1 MKWKPSQSPLS
12 SVQLRHTPERFQH
25 IMGLSV
31 SDFDALLQRLGDTTN
46 ESQRSSAE
54 KLAEEVSIALLF
66 MRQSMSK
73 EVLSVCFGREEVEV
87 EDILQRLQP
96 RLEAT
101 QAPHH
106 KSSSAIRSRKH
117 LLDSEKNKIE
127 AERLLHELQV
137 HQVELQA
144 QNEEL
149 KTSRSETE
157 EQLLRY
163 TKLYEFAPMGYFTV
177 LRDGAIIQ
185 KANLA
190 AERLMGLPRREIIN
204 QPFVRFIEEESRV
217 VVYDLLK
224 KAFARATDDE
234 PEGCEVKMLTDENKP
249 FWAHIRTIVS
259 ADRQF
264 CRIVVLDIRVIKENE
279 EALRKSEAVFRSALQ
294 SLSEG
299 VVVHDAASVIQLCN
313 PQAEQILGLTVE
325 QMKGRT
331 SFDPRWRSVHE
342 DGSPFHGENHPV
354 PITLKTGMSQHNVI
368 MGVHKP
374 DGSLNWISINAE
386 PIIFEGET
394 EIRGAIATFTDITE
408 RKRAQEELR
417 VKEQR
422 FRSFVELQGT
432 YFLCTDLAGNY
443 TYASPAHIRTFGM
456 GKTSLI
462 GLNCLQHIIPEDHA
476 KMERTVEQCLQN
488 PGTPVSVVLR
498 KPSTS
503 GEILLTE
510 WECITVTD
518 AKGVVAEIQCIGHDI
533 TELKRMGEHYL
544 RSNQLL
550 EASQSI
556 AKVGGWELDIGSSH
570 LYWTA
575 ETYRI
580 HDTSPE
586 EFNPTVDAGVGYFL
600 PDSKRQISAALELAM
615 TEGKGYDLTL
625 ETYTTKGRHIHVR
638 TTCKVTSLDGKPI
651 TLTGIFQDITEQ
663 KKSEQVLKDSEQRL
677 GLALEGGNLGL
688 WDWDALT
695 NTLIVNERWLS
706 MLGLNPSTTIPTL
719 DFWHSLVHPEDMPIL
734 QNLIDTVI
742 SNPNGKRVEAEVRA
756 KHANGEYIWILDKG
770 AIVSRD
776 NNGNPLRIVGTHM
789 DITERKTAEKKI
801 SLLQQKYLAILNAA
815 NGIVWEADAQ
825 TFQFTFVSGQAEAIL
840 GYPIHRWTEE
850 PTFWKDHIHPE
861 DSTWA
866 VDYCLNCILK
876 NQAHDFEY
884 RMIAADGR
892 VVWLHDIV
900 TVETENGKPVLL
912 RGLMVD
918 ITYRKQAEEALR
930 RSEAEVRIQLS
941 EIEQIYT
948 YSPIG
953 LFIFDREYRFRRINE
968 RMAEINGFP
977 VAHHFGKTLD
987 EIVPD
992 LAGFLKEVYRPIF
1005 ERGEPVLNV
1014 EIHGKT
1020 PRDPDHERDWIGNY
1034 FPLKSETGEVI
1045 GLIGAV
1051 LEITERK
1058 NAEAEIENI
1067 NTRLQLATH
1076 AANIGIWEYGLN
1088 DGSLIWDDQMYAL
1101 YGINK
1106 TTFSGTYEAWRTVLH
1121 PEDRERTE
1129 HELEVAIAGG
1139 KDFDTEFRVVW
1150 PDQSIHHIRAF
1161 ATVIIDAFGKAIK
1174 MIGANYDITERKEI
1188 INELVRAKEKAEESE
1203 RRLVI
1208 AQGVTK
1214 VGSWETDLQTLEVV
1228 WSEETYKIF
1237 GTDHLSFQASHP
1249 AFLEFVHPEDKEKV
1263 DKAFLESFTKT
1274 GINVVEHRI
1283 LPVGNSVKYVEERWQ
1298 IHSDLNG
1305 KPTRAV
1311 GTCQDITERKRAEE
1325 KLRKTEENQQRILE
1339 TMGVGVTVTRNGQVL
1354 FANESWCKLIGYTAE
1369 EIRSFDF
1376 YDIVHPV
1383 SRQLI
1388 RERGLARM
1396 RGKEV
1401 PDRYETQFCHK
1412 NGTILWIDIS
1422 AFLIEYE
1429 GMTAVISTMVDITD
1443 RKRAENLLAA
1453 SEERYRS
1460 FVELQGT
1467 YFLRTDL
1474 EGKYTYASPAHIQT
1488 FGMGQTSLIGRSGL
1502 EHIIPE
1508 DHEKTFRVIEQ
1519 CLLKPG
1525 TAVSVILRKPS
1536 TSGKILWT
1544 EWEFITIQ
1552 DANGAVIEIQCVGHD
1567 ITDRKIAEQELLNLN
1582 QTLEQRVEQRTRE
1595 LVLLNNEKNEFLGI
1609 AAHDLKNP
1617 LSGILT
1623 SAEILER
1630 YYGGEAQTKRYIS
1643 MIVSASEQMLD
1654 IIENLLDVNKIESGL
1669 LKVHIIPISLDV
1681 VSAVV
1686 DDYQQRATNKGI
1698 IFCFFPSVDE
1708 PAPVVLADEKAL
1720 WQVLDNLV
1728 SNAVKYSPHWKT
1740 VNVRVLSRT
1749 DEEGNCFGRV
1759 EIQDEGP
1766 GISETDMHKLFDK
1779 FTRLSAQ
1786 PTGGENST
1794 GLGLS
1799 IVKKLVE
1806 LQQGQVWCESEL
1818 GKGATFIVEFPCA

>member
-46 ESQRSSAE
+46 EPQPSSAE

-87 EDILQRLQP
+87 EDILQHLQP

-462 GLNCLQHIIPEDHA
+462 GLNGLQHIIPEDHA
-476 KMERTVEQCLQN
+476 KTERTVEQCLQN

-510 WECITVTD
+510 WEFITVTD
-518 AKGVVAEIQCIGHDI
+518 ARGVVAEIQCIGHDI
-533 TELKRMGEHYL
+533 TELKRMEEHYL

-638 TTCKVTSLDGKPI
+638 TTCKVTSIDGKPI

-756 KHANGEYIWILDKG
+756 RHANGEYIWILDKG

-900 TVETENGKPVLL
+900 TVESENGKPVLL

-918 ITYRKQAEEALR
+918 ITYRKQAEAAL
-930 RSEAEVRIQLS
+930 ENA
-941 EIEQIYT
+941 
-948 YSPIG
+948 
-953 LFIFDREYRFRRINE
+953 
-968 RMAEINGFP
+968 
-977 VAHHFGKTLD
+977 
-987 EIVPD
+987 
-992 LAGFLKEVYRPIF
+992 LKR
-1005 ERGEPVLNV
+1005 
-1014 EIHGKT
+1014 
-1020 PRDPDHERDWIGNY
+1020 
-1034 FPLKSETGEVI
+1034 
-1045 GLIGAV
+1045 
-1051 LEITERK
+1051 LE
-1058 NAEAEIENI
+1058 
-1067 NTRLQLATH
+1067 LATH
-1076 AANIGIWEYGLN
+1076 SANIGIWEYGLN
-1088 DGSLIWDDQMYAL
+1088 DSSLIWDDQMYAL
-1101 YGINK
+1101 YGITQ
-1106 TTFSGTYEAWRTVLH
+1106 TTFSGTYEAWQTGLH
-1121 PEDRERTE
+1121 PEDRERSE
-1129 HELEVAIAGG
+1129 HELEIAIAGG
-1139 KDFDTEFRVVW
+1139 KDFDTEFRVMW

-1161 ATVIIDAFGKAIK
+1161 ATVIFDAFGKAIK

-1669 LKVHIIPISLDV
+1669 LKVNIIPISLDV

>member
-12 SVQLRHTPERFQH
+12 SVQLRQTPERFEY

-46 ESQRSSAE
+46 EPQRSSAE

-66 MRQSMSK
+66 MRQSMRQ
-73 EVLSVCFGREEVEV
+73 EVLSVCFGIEEAVV
-87 EDILQRLQP
+87 GDIVNRLP
-96 RLEAT
+96 SRLEAT

-106 KSSSAIRSRKH
+106 KSSSAIRSRKY
-117 LLDSEKNKIE
+117 LLDSQKNKIE

-149 KTSRSETE
+149 ITWRAETE

-217 VVYDLLK
+217 VVHDLLK

-331 SFDPRWRSVHE
+331 PLDPRWRSVHE

-417 VKEQR
+417 VREQR

-443 TYASPAHIRTFGM
+443 TYASPAHTRTFGM

-462 GLNCLQHIIPEDHA
+462 GLNGLQHIIPEDHA
-476 KMERTVEQCLQN
+476 KTERTVEQCLQN
-488 PGTPVSVVLR
+488 PSTPVSVVLR

-503 GEILLTE
+503 GEILWTE
-510 WECITVTD
+510 WEFITVTD

-533 TELKRMGEHYL
+533 TELKRTEEHYL

-550 EASQSI
+550 EESQSI

-600 PDSKRQISAALELAM
+600 PDSKRQISAALELAI

-625 ETYTTKGRHIHVR
+625 ETYTTKGRLIHVR
-638 TTCKVTSLDGKPI
+638 TTCKVISIDGKPI

-706 MLGLNPSTTIPTL
+706 MLGLNPSATIPTL

-734 QNLIDTVI
+734 QNQIDKVI

-770 AIVSRD
+770 VIVSRD
-776 NNGNPLRIVGTHM
+776 NNGNPLRIAGTHM
-789 DITERKTAEKKI
+789 DITERKQAENALLASGNELKSIVDTIPDYVLRI
-801 SLLQQKYLAILNAA
+801 SPDFIVRFINRTYPGSTLEQVVGTPILNW
-815 NGIVWEADAQ
+815 IQPEHREAY
-825 TFQFTFVSGQAEAIL
+825 SL
-840 GYPIHRWTEE
+840 M
-850 PTFWKDHIHPE
+850 
-861 DSTWA
+861 
-866 VDYCLNCILK
+866 LNR
-876 NQAHDFEY
+876 AF
-884 RMIAADGR
+884 
-892 VVWLHDIV
+892 
-900 TVETENGKPVLL
+900 
-912 RGLMVD
+912 
-918 ITYRKQAEEALR
+918 
-930 RSEAEVRIQLS
+930 
-941 EIEQIYT
+941 
-948 YSPIG
+948 
-953 LFIFDREYRFRRINE
+953 
-968 RMAEINGFP
+968 
-977 VAHHFGKTLD
+977 
-987 EIVPD
+987 
-992 LAGFLKEVYRPIF
+992 
-1005 ERGEPVLNV
+1005 
-1014 EIHGKT
+1014 
-1020 PRDPDHERDWIGNY
+1020 
-1034 FPLKSETGEVI
+1034 ETGEPQE
-1045 GLIGAV
+1045 
-1051 LEITERK
+1051 LETVGTGVGDIPKYYFSRVKAIIENRSTTGIIVVGQDITERK
-1058 NAEAEIENI
+1058 QAEAEIENI

-1088 DGSLIWDDQMYAL
+1088 DSSLIWDDQMYAL
-1101 YGINK
+1101 YGISK
-1106 TTFSGTYEAWRTVLH
+1106 TTFSGTYEAWRTGLH
-1121 PEDRERTE
+1121 PEDGERSE

-1161 ATVIIDAFGKAIK
+1161 ATVIFDAFGKAIK

-1203 RRLVI
+1203 HRLVI

-1228 WSEETYKIF
+1228 WSEETYEIF

-1283 LPVGNSVKYVEERWQ
+1283 LTVGNSVKHVEERWQ

-1325 KLRKTEENQQRILE
+1325 
-1339 TMGVGVTVTRNGQVL
+1339 
-1354 FANESWCKLIGYTAE
+1354 
-1369 EIRSFDF
+1369 EIRLLNTELEERVIKRTEQLAALNAELEAFS
-1376 YDIVHPV
+1376 YSV
-1383 SRQLI
+1383 SHDLRAPLRAMSGFGSLLAKGYADTLDEEGKLLLGKVNAAAKRMGILIDDLLAFSRMGRQ
-1388 RERGLARM
+1388 AM
-1396 RGKEV
+1396 
-1401 PDRYETQFCHK
+1401 
-1412 NGTILWIDIS
+1412 TI
-1422 AFLIEYE
+1422 
-1429 GMTAVISTMVDITD
+1429 TMVDMHSLVTAVWKELAEATDISGFTITIEPLAAASCD
-1443 RKRAENLLAA
+1443 AALMRQVWHNLLSNAIKYSSKSPIKQIRVSSFIEKRQTVYRVEDQGVGFAMEYADKLFQPFQRLHGNDEFEGTGIGLAIVRQIIKRHGGTVEARAE
-1453 SEERYRS
+1453 
-1460 FVELQGT
+1460 V
-1467 YFLRTDL
+1467 
-1474 EGKYTYASPAHIQT
+1474 
-1488 FGMGQTSLIGRSGL
+1488 
-1502 EHIIPE
+1502 
-1508 DHEKTFRVIEQ
+1508 
-1519 CLLKPG
+1519 
-1525 TAVSVILRKPS
+1525 
-1536 TSGKILWT
+1536 
-1544 EWEFITIQ
+1544 
-1552 DANGAVIEIQCVGHD
+1552 
-1567 ITDRKIAEQELLNLN
+1567 
-1582 QTLEQRVEQRTRE
+1582 
-1595 LVLLNNEKNEFLGI
+1595 
-1609 AAHDLKNP
+1609 
-1617 LSGILT
+1617 
-1623 SAEILER
+1623 
-1630 YYGGEAQTKRYIS
+1630 
-1643 MIVSASEQMLD
+1643 
-1654 IIENLLDVNKIESGL
+1654 
-1669 LKVHIIPISLDV
+1669 
-1681 VSAVV
+1681 
-1686 DDYQQRATNKGI
+1686 
-1698 IFCFFPSVDE
+1698 
-1708 PAPVVLADEKAL
+1708 
-1720 WQVLDNLV
+1720 
-1728 SNAVKYSPHWKT
+1728 
-1740 VNVRVLSRT
+1740 
-1749 DEEGNCFGRV
+1749 
-1759 EIQDEGP
+1759 
-1766 GISETDMHKLFDK
+1766 
-1779 FTRLSAQ
+1779 
-1786 PTGGENST
+1786 
-1794 GLGLS
+1794 
-1799 IVKKLVE
+1799 
-1806 LQQGQVWCESEL
+1806 
-1818 GKGATFIVEFPCA
+1818 GKGATMEFRF

>member
-12 SVQLRHTPERFQH
+12 SVQLRQTPERFEY

-46 ESQRSSAE
+46 EPQRSSAE

-66 MRQSMSK
+66 MRQSMSQ
-73 EVLSVCFGREEVEV
+73 EVLSVCFGIEEAVV
-87 EDILQRLQP
+87 GDIVNRLP
-96 RLEAT
+96 SRLEAT

-117 LLDSEKNKIE
+117 LLDSQKNKIE

-149 KTSRSETE
+149 ITWRAETE

-217 VVYDLLK
+217 VVHDLLK

-331 SFDPRWRSVHE
+331 SLDPRWRSVHE

-462 GLNCLQHIIPEDHA
+462 GLNGLQHIIPEDHA
-476 KMERTVEQCLQN
+476 KTERTVEQCLQN
-488 PGTPVSVVLR
+488 PSTPVSVVLR

-503 GEILLTE
+503 GEILWTE
-510 WECITVTD
+510 WEFITVTD

-533 TELKRMGEHYL
+533 TERNRTEEHYL

-550 EASQSI
+550 EESQSI

-580 HDTSPE
+580 HETSPE

-600 PDSKRQISAALELAM
+600 PDSKRQISAALELAI

-625 ETYTTKGRHIHVR
+625 ETYTTKGRLIHVR
-638 TTCKVTSLDGKPI
+638 TTCKVISIDGKPI

-706 MLGLNPSTTIPTL
+706 MLGLNPLTTIPTL

-734 QNLIDTVI
+734 QNQIDKVI

-770 AIVSRD
+770 VIVSRD
-776 NNGNPLRIVGTHM
+776 NNGNPLRIAGTHM

-861 DSTWA
+861 DRTWA

-900 TVETENGKPVLL
+900 TVESENGKPVLL

-918 ITYRKQAEEALR
+918 ITYRKQAEAALENVLKR
-930 RSEAEVRIQLS
+930 LE
-941 EIEQIYT
+941 
-948 YSPIG
+948 
-953 LFIFDREYRFRRINE
+953 
-968 RMAEINGFP
+968 
-977 VAHHFGKTLD
+977 
-987 EIVPD
+987 
-992 LAGFLKEVYRPIF
+992 LAI
-1005 ERGEPVLNV
+1005 
-1014 EIHGKT
+1014 
-1020 PRDPDHERDWIGNY
+1020 
-1034 FPLKSETGEVI
+1034 
-1045 GLIGAV
+1045 
-1051 LEITERK
+1051 
-1058 NAEAEIENI
+1058 
-1067 NTRLQLATH
+1067 H
-1076 AANIGIWEYGLN
+1076 AANIGIWEYGIN
-1088 DGSLIWDDQMYAL
+1088 DSSLIWDDQMYAL
-1101 YGINK
+1101 YGISK
-1106 TTFSGTYEAWRTVLH
+1106 TTFNVTYEAWRTGLH
-1121 PEDRERTE
+1121 PEDGERSE

-1161 ATVIIDAFGKAIK
+1161 ATVIFDAFGKAIK
-1174 MIGANYDITERKEI
+1174 VIGANYDITERKEI

-1203 RRLVI
+1203 HRLVI

-1283 LPVGNSVKYVEERWQ
+1283 LTVGNSVKHVEERWQ

-1311 GTCQDITERKRAEE
+1311 GTCQDITERKLIENELKITKQIAEE
-1325 KLRKTEENQQRILE
+1325 SEGRLIIAQGVAKVGSWELDLKTNEVVWTEELYKMYGFDPTLPPPPFAEHRKLFTPESWEQLSTSLALAMEQGIPYELE
-1339 TMGVGVTVTRNGQVL
+1339 LTTIRKDGNHGGMWVRGEAVFDENKNIIGLMGVSQ
-1354 FANESWCKLIGYTAE
+1354 
-1369 EIRSFDF
+1369 
-1376 YDIVHPV
+1376 
-1383 SRQLI
+1383 
-1388 RERGLARM
+1388 
-1396 RGKEV
+1396 
-1401 PDRYETQFCHK
+1401 
-1412 NGTILWIDIS
+1412 
-1422 AFLIEYE
+1422 
-1429 GMTAVISTMVDITD
+1429 DITE
-1443 RKRAENLLAA
+1443 RKRAEEVLRESELRWKFAIEGSGDGLWDWNVLKSTVFFTKRWKEMLGFAEDEIGSGLDEWSKRVHPDDLEHTLADVQAHLDGRTSNYVSEHRVSCKDGTWKWILDRGLVISRDADGKPLRMIGTHTDITERKRAEEEIRLLNTELEERVIKRTEQLAALNAELEAFSYSVSHDLRAPLRAMSGFGSLLAK
-1453 SEERYRS
+1453 
-1460 FVELQGT
+1460 G
-1467 YFLRTDL
+1467 
-1474 EGKYTYASPAHIQT
+1474 YA
-1488 FGMGQTSLIGRSGL
+1488 
-1502 EHIIPE
+1502 
-1508 DHEKTFRVIEQ
+1508 D
-1519 CLLKPG
+1519 
-1525 TAVSVILRKPS
+1525 
-1536 TSGKILWT
+1536 
-1544 EWEFITIQ
+1544 
-1552 DANGAVIEIQCVGHD
+1552 
-1567 ITDRKIAEQELLNLN
+1567 
-1582 QTLEQRVEQRTRE
+1582 TL
-1595 LVLLNNEKNEFLGI
+1595 
-1609 AAHDLKNP
+1609 
-1617 LSGILT
+1617 
-1623 SAEILER
+1623 
-1630 YYGGEAQTKRYIS
+1630 
-1643 MIVSASEQMLD
+1643 
-1654 IIENLLDVNKIESGL
+1654 
-1669 LKVHIIPISLDV
+1669 
-1681 VSAVV
+1681 
-1686 DDYQQRATNKGI
+1686 
-1698 IFCFFPSVDE
+1698 
-1708 PAPVVLADEKAL
+1708 
-1720 WQVLDNLV
+1720 
-1728 SNAVKYSPHWKT
+1728 
-1740 VNVRVLSRT
+1740 
-1749 DEEGNCFGRV
+1749 DEEGNLLLGKVNAAAKRMGILIDNLLAFSRMGRQAMTITMVDMHSLVTAVWKELAEATDISGFTITIEPLAAASCDAALMRQVWHNLLSNAIKYSSKSPIKQIRVSSFIEKRQTVYRV
-1759 EIQDEGP
+1759 EDQGVGFAMEYAD
-1766 GISETDMHKLFDK
+1766 KLFQP
-1779 FTRLSAQ
+1779 FQRLHGNDEFEG
-1786 PTGGENST
+1786 TGI
-1794 GLGLS
+1794 GLA
-1799 IVKKLVE
+1799 IVRQIIKRHGGTVE
-1806 LQQGQVWCESEL
+1806 ARAEV
-1818 GKGATFIVEFPCA
+1818 GKGATMEFRF

>member
-1 MKWKPSQSPLS
+1 
-12 SVQLRHTPERFQH
+12 
-25 IMGLSV
+25 
-31 SDFDALLQRLGDTTN
+31 
-46 ESQRSSAE
+46 
-54 KLAEEVSIALLF
+54 
-66 MRQSMSK
+66 MSK

-96 RLEAT
+96 ILEAT

-117 LLDSEKNKIE
+117 LLDSENNKIE

-417 VKEQR
+417 MKEQR

-462 GLNCLQHIIPEDHA
+462 GLNGLQHIIPEDHA

-533 TELKRMGEHYL
+533 TELKRMEEHYL

-615 TEGKGYDLTL
+615 IEGKGYDLTL

-638 TTCKVTSLDGKPI
+638 TTCKVTSIDGKPI

-756 KHANGEYIWILDKG
+756 RHANGEYIWILDKG
-770 AIVSRD
+770 AIVGRD

-801 SLLQQKYLAILNAA
+801 NLLQQKYLAILNAA

-900 TVETENGKPVLL
+900 TVESENGKPVLI

-918 ITYRKQAEEALR
+918 ITYRKQAEAAL
-930 RSEAEVRIQLS
+930 ENA
-941 EIEQIYT
+941 
-948 YSPIG
+948 
-953 LFIFDREYRFRRINE
+953 
-968 RMAEINGFP
+968 
-977 VAHHFGKTLD
+977 
-987 EIVPD
+987 
-992 LAGFLKEVYRPIF
+992 LKR
-1005 ERGEPVLNV
+1005 
-1014 EIHGKT
+1014 
-1020 PRDPDHERDWIGNY
+1020 
-1034 FPLKSETGEVI
+1034 
-1045 GLIGAV
+1045 
-1051 LEITERK
+1051 LE
-1058 NAEAEIENI
+1058 
-1067 NTRLQLATH
+1067 LATH
-1076 AANIGIWEYGLN
+1076 SANIGIWEYGLN

-1101 YGINK
+1101 YGITQ
-1106 TTFSGTYEAWRTVLH
+1106 TTFSGVYEAWQTGLH
-1121 PEDRERTE
+1121 PEDRERSE
-1129 HELEVAIAGG
+1129 HELEIAIAGG

-1161 ATVIIDAFGKAIK
+1161 ATVIFDAFGKAIK

-1237 GTDHLSFQASHP
+1237 GTDHLSFQASHT

-1298 IHSDLNG
+1298 IHADLNG

-1669 LKVHIIPISLDV
+1669 LKVNIIPISLDV